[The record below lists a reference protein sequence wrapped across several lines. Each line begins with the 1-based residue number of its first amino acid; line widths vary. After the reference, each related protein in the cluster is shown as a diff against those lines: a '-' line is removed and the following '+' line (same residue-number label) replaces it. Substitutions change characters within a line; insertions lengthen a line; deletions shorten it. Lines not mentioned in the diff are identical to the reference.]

1 MFYRFCWPTRRREL
15 DNMLLRGLTLINES
29 MPQTF
34 SSGLA
39 FGRRVTTL
47 MMVVFLAPR
56 LFQLNT
62 RATRLRPAREYLPT
76 ASAAHGHAKMGG
88 AAA

>member
-1 MFYRFCWPTRRREL
+1 
-15 DNMLLRGLTLINES
+15 MLLRGLTLINES

-47 MMVVFLAPR
+47 KVVFLAPR